1 MDRGAETGPD
11 GPVMSFTR
19 ILILPVPHPDDVET
33 EADIVTIVG
42 DLAPA
47 PDCLEP
53 AARLFPHA
61 PTLVTTGANH

>member
-1 MDRGAETGPD
+1 MHA
-11 GPVMSFTR
+11 
-19 ILILPVPHPDDVET
+19 LPHPDDVEI

-53 AARLFPHA
+53 AARLSPHA
-61 PTLVTTGANH
+61 PALVMTGGNH